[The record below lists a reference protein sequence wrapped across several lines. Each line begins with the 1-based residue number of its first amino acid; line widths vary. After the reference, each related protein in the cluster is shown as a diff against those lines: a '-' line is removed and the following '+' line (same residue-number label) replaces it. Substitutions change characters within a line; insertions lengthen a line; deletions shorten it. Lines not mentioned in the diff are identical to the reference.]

1 MHAKPAMHLTNAP
14 CIVKL
19 NQLPDS
25 TDPEA
30 TDTRSPGEM
39 DSEMSVTTTTST
51 ATTALAAT
59 TTTSTSTST
68 PTRTQAPPTSLY
80 STPSDRQAVQ
90 VIQQAIQRPQNM
102 AAQYLQQ
109 MYAAQRQHL
118 LLQTAAL
125 QQQQSLASVQQ
136 TALSGS
142 RQSPS
147 TSPSPNGNVPQS
159 PSASQA
165 SMTLPSSPVTAQLI
179 SRSQNPSSTAT
190 GGAISQQAMLLGN
203 GSSTCSQ
210 AQMYLRTQMLIL
222 TPAATVGAVQSELPV
237 ISSASSQA
245 ASTQVQSLAV
255 RANPSSASPGAQ
267 SVPLKASS
275 QGLALVPSIPKMSIC
290 PLRPGPQA
298 ESPEG
303 PPVSEP
309 RPNEVTRLPST
320 HQLIVPTSYSSIQ
333 PQALVKHQLHCT
345 TSHKGAHHQ
354 LIIQQPAG
362 ALRQVQPIALRVSAQ
377 ETPPPSQH
385 CVSIQTLTTPTPA
398 TVQSQHCAAVSA
410 ATLPSETSQAAMQQQ
425 PQQTVVVSPA
435 PPQSPTC
442 QSPAIVIQPQAA
454 LVQSQPPSVRLGPS
468 QLLSHVE
475 SLPLSV
481 AITSTATAASSQA
494 SQHAV
499 SLPQTTPPNPVA
511 PPTSVQALSLQAL
524 AVPAG
529 QMLLSEEELPVAEAL
544 VQMPFQNLPPPQ
556 TIAVDLKVQ
565 PAAPTDSSAQGQ
577 RLYEAE
583 GMCTEE
589 TREDGPLHLRRSM
602 TPTPPTL
609 SPSTRSE
616 GNSEDTATHKDN
628 CTDVSGFPCGT
639 STGSTSVIRSP
650 GEPPYAN
657 SSPPPLLPAVV
668 RSASQHPPAS
678 LPGGP
683 ESQPL
688 QAIVK
693 PHILTHLIE
702 GFVIQEGLEPFPVSR
717 SSLMVDQQATL
728 PEAQETKSNGGQQPL
743 CDEPMDPEPPE
754 NSTDSDMDDAP
765 TAEDGTEEGSMDV
778 LECEFCGKRGYAHTF
793 LRSKRF
799 CSMICVRR
807 FNVSCTKRISLLKAD
822 KSGRWARRTDGR
834 RGRPPSR
841 PDGGNREH
849 FLRQVAAPYNNAVDG
864 QPARDEEEEEPPVPM
879 TTRLRRQTELERER
893 ERERGL
899 VRTREP
905 LGGVPSSPSTT
916 PPNPTLWTVQ
926 EVWSFIY
933 SLPGCQDIAEE
944 FRSQEIDGQ
953 ALLLLTEEHLMNAMN
968 IRLGPAL
975 KICARINSL
984 KDT

>member
-1 MHAKPAMHLTNAP
+1 MPSLSS
-14 CIVKL
+14 
-19 NQLPDS
+19 QLPDPADS
-25 TDPEA
+25 GKTD
-30 TDTRSPGEM
+30 RQSPGEM
-39 DSEMSVTTTTST
+39 DSETTVT
-51 ATTALAAT
+51 ATTAAAAAAAAT
-59 TTTSTSTST
+59 TSASTPT

-80 STPSDRQAVQ
+80 SAPTDRQAVQ
-90 VIQQAIQRPQNM
+90 VIQQAMQRPQSM

-109 MYAAQRQHL
+109 MYAAQQQHL

-125 QQQQSLASVQQ
+125 QQQQQSLAAVQQ
-136 TALSGS
+136 TTLSGS

-147 TSPSPNGNVPQS
+147 SSPSPNGSVAPS
-159 PSASQA
+159 PGVSQA
-165 SMTLPSSPVTAQLI
+165 SITLPSSPVTAQLI
-179 SRSQNPSSTAT
+179 SRSQNSSSTAA

-203 GSSTCSQ
+203 GSPTCSQ

-237 ISSASSQA
+237 ISSASSQP

-255 RANPSSASPGAQ
+255 RANPPSAPSAAQ

-275 QGLALVPSIPKMSIC
+275 QGPALAPSLPKMSIC
-290 PLRPGPQA
+290 PLRPSQQP
-298 ESPEG
+298 ESSEG
-303 PPVSEP
+303 SPGSES
-309 RPNEVTRLPST
+309 RAAEVTRLPA
-320 HQLIVPTSYSSIQ
+320 HQLIVPTPYSPIQ
-333 PQALVKHQLHCT
+333 PQALLKHQLHCT
-345 TSHKGAHHQ
+345 AGHKGAHHQ
-354 LIIQQPAG
+354 LIIQPPAG
-362 ALRQVQPIALRVSAQ
+362 ALRQVQPIALRVTAQ

-385 CVSIQTLTTPTPA
+385 CVSIQTLTTPTAA
-398 TVQSQHCAAVSA
+398 TVQSQHCVAISTAALPTEPSQSA
-410 ATLPSETSQAAMQQQ
+410 AQ
-425 PQQTVVVSPA
+425 QQTVVVSPA
-435 PPQSPTC
+435 APQSPTC

-454 LVQSQPPSVRLGPS
+454 LVQSQPPPLRLGPA
-468 QLLSHVE
+468 QLPSHVE
-475 SLPLSV
+475 SLPQT
-481 AITSTATAASSQA
+481 AAMTATTSSSSLQA
-494 SQHAV
+494 SQHV
-499 SLPQTTPPNPVA
+499 FLPQATPPPPGA
-511 PPTSVQALSLQAL
+511 PPSAPPASVQPLPLQAL
-524 AVPAG
+524 AVPSG
-529 QMLLSEEELPVAEAL
+529 QVLLSEEELPVAEAL

-565 PAAPTDSSAQGQ
+565 PAAPTEPPVGQ
-577 RLYEAE
+577 ELYEVEGTCAE
-583 GMCTEE
+583 EA
-589 TREDGPLHLRRSM
+589 REDGPTQARRNR

-609 SPSTRSE
+609 SPSARLE
-616 GNSEDTATHKDN
+616 GNCEDSPAHKDN
-628 CTDVSGFPCGT
+628 NTAVSVFSCVT

-650 GEPPYAN
+650 GESPYVN
-657 SSPPPLLPAVV
+657 SSPPLLPAVV
-668 RSASQHPPAS
+668 RSASQPPPAS

-683 ESQPL
+683 ESQPP

-717 SSLMVDQQATL
+717 SSLMVDQQASL
-728 PEAQETKSNGGQQPL
+728 PDTQEVKSNGGQQQPSDAL
-743 CDEPMDPEPPE
+743 MDAEPPE

-765 TAEDGTEEGSMDV
+765 AAEDGADEGAVGV

-807 FNVSCTKRISLLKAD
+807 YNVSCTKRISLLKAD
-822 KSGRWARRTDGR
+822 KTGRWPRRTDGR

-841 PDGGNREH
+841 PDGGSREH
-849 FLRQVAAPYNNAVDG
+849 FLRQVDA
-864 QPARDEEEEEPPVPM
+864 QPSREEEEEEEPPVPM

-905 LGGVPSSPSTT
+905 SGGSPGSPSAAHS
-916 PPNPTLWTVQ
+916 NPTLWSVQ

-933 SLPGCQDIAEE
+933 NLPGCQDIAEE
-944 FRSQEIDGQ
+944 FRLQEIDGQ
-953 ALLLLTEEHLMNAMN
+953 ALLLLTEEHLMSAMN

-984 KDT
+984 KES